1 MAPRV
6 EATTPPGVIAAG
18 GSVTISTGLLSNSGS
33 TISAGLDVNLNLQSL
48 NNAPVGN
55 ATTTTVDVVDQAQ
68 LNAFMAQLNALGSI
82 GIYGTQSAGISGTVI
97 PESYVTPN
105 STASVPPSAT
115 STDTYFGAQGQII
128 AGQNLTLS
136 GGNLVNGGL
145 LYAGNNVNVSGT
157 QSFSNQGQYNT
168 STSTQPGCATGVSGT
183 ECAAGTGLRGA
194 NPATTSFSYAQQSAT
209 IYAGNDLVIS
219 AGQISNTYGSL
230 LAGHDIVIGGVGT
243 TATSTTP
250 ASSLTN
256 TSGSII
262 AGNNI
267 TLNVSGAVTNTL
279 PPPVPVHENYGSK
292 EAYSGCMTAGG
303 YKESYCEGYVD
314 QQSGDSSVISAGNNL
329 QITAG
334 SLTNIGSLI
343 AAGNN
348 ATISVAGPVVN
359 EAQTLNAYWHSH
371 WVQETGMFSSDKRHD
386 IWACGSAAEC
396 TALYGS
402 AYTSVGGTI
411 DPPQPVGNIAATIQA
426 PNLSISSNGVIQNVG
441 NVIGTNVRL
450 TGQSLINGITTA
462 NTYTPRVDGP
472 SQVISLSPV
481 NLPGLKLGTTGSG
494 GTGASAGP
502 GQASYLAGVLGGSA
516 TTLGPQQLLSELPA
530 SLQPSS
536 TLFYYN
542 PEAEDLM
549 LQQAALKQT
558 GQASFIGGLSYDRT
572 NGLSVTDQEKGI
584 LYQNALDYAKQN
596 NLQLGVALSQA
607 QINELSKPM
616 LWYVEQTVP
625 DPGCVSTGIVTCKTV
640 TALMPQ
646 VYLPSNSSSA
656 LSAGGNIIGQDVTLD
671 FNQDGHGSILNTG
684 TISASNTLTVDTST
698 LTNRANQ
705 VDVGHIWQY
714 IKGVGYSDT
723 TGTQVQPGGFMSAA
737 NMDLNVQTLSQ
748 IGGALQKL
756 NADGTLDQAGTQQ
769 FIESLQQKLGAG
781 LTQTTLSDA
790 LHTSFTAQGG
800 FGPDSITAMAF
811 AVVVAVMTY
820 GAASALIGST
830 IGTAA
835 GSTFAAGTQVATA
848 GLGNIALSAGIAG
861 FASSAASQLTMSGT
875 FNLASAFEAAG
886 VAAITAGLT
895 NGITYSSQ
903 GGVGFTTQ
911 PLALGG
917 PTSSL
922 AMLAGVS
929 PAIGTTA
936 NQAMGTT
943 ATLGTRALA
952 MLAEAGISSTVSTA
966 IEGGSFGNAFKNA
979 FVGELAAAAAY
990 KIGDLANENGSLIPE
1005 NSPQYILTHALVGC
1019 AASAAEGTGCVGGA
1033 IGGAVGAFLNPNID
1047 PNGNIPAPLE
1057 NAFTTIASTLI
1068 AGALGANV
1076 QGAAMAA
1083 QNETQNN
1090 WLNHVRPSPM
1100 ALSEQERADNALAAC
1115 NKGDD
1120 ASCGTY
1126 KSLQAL
1132 SQQRDADLAGAC
1144 AGGFGSPGC
1153 RSQVAAA
1160 LAGGNDVHPVNG
1172 TMYAFDPNAPAIRA
1186 VGDPYQNIYANS
1198 FDGRA
1203 AQSTFDGIQMAP
1215 IPLTGAGVFGKIGSW
1230 FGLGAAD
1237 ASRLA
1242 SPIATLLDG
1251 SGGAINNGVAGSV
1264 SSANFAQSSINAA
1277 GTFSAEGAAKYSEL
1291 AGVPISTVDDLAA
1304 AIKNG
1309 LISPKQLPV
1318 DYVVTADGAQL
1329 ILNTRTSVALG
1340 RAGIPQSQWYG
1351 INQTGIQVPG
1361 MTAGTTFND
1370 LAAGQLARNKL
1381 PPTGTSSLPKGP
1393 R

>member
-1 MAPRV
+1 
-6 EATTPPGVIAAG
+6 
-18 GSVTISTGLLSNSGS
+18 
-33 TISAGLDVNLNLQSL
+33 
-48 NNAPVGN
+48 
-55 ATTTTVDVVDQAQ
+55 
-68 LNAFMAQLNALGSI
+68 
-82 GIYGTQSAGISGTVI
+82 
-97 PESYVTPN
+97 
-105 STASVPPSAT
+105 
-115 STDTYFGAQGQII
+115 
-128 AGQNLTLS
+128 
-136 GGNLVNGGL
+136 
-145 LYAGNNVNVSGT
+145 
-157 QSFSNQGQYNT
+157 
-168 STSTQPGCATGVSGT
+168 
-183 ECAAGTGLRGA
+183 
-194 NPATTSFSYAQQSAT
+194 
-209 IYAGNDLVIS
+209 
-219 AGQISNTYGSL
+219 
-230 LAGHDIVIGGVGT
+230 
-243 TATSTTP
+243 
-250 ASSLTN
+250 
-256 TSGSII
+256 
-262 AGNNI
+262 
-267 TLNVSGAVTNTL
+267 
-279 PPPVPVHENYGSK
+279 
-292 EAYSGCMTAGG
+292 MTAGG

-494 GTGASAGP
+494 GTGASAVP
-502 GQASYLAGVLGGSA
+502 GQASYMAGVLGGSA
-516 TTLGPQQLLSELPA
+516 ATLGPQQLLSELPA

-607 QINELSKPM
+607 QINELNKPM

-625 DPGCVSTGIVTCKTV
+625 DPSCVSTGIVTCKTV

-646 VYLPSNSSSA
+646 VYLPSSSSSA

-684 TISASNTLTVDTST
+684 TISASNTLTVDTGT

-705 VDVGHIWQY
+705 VDVGHIWQH

-800 FGPDSITAMAF
+800 FGPDSIAAMAF

-911 PLALGG
+911 PLQLGG
-917 PTSSL
+917 STSSL

-1019 AASAAEGTGCVGGA
+1019 AASAAEGTGCAGGA

-1047 PNGNIPAPLE
+1047 PNGSIPAPLE

-1090 WLNHVRPSPM
+1090 YLNH
-1100 ALSEQERADNALAAC
+1100 LQTDNLKA
-1115 NKGDD
+1115 
-1120 ASCGTY
+1120 
-1126 KSLQAL
+1126 SLQACAPG
-1132 SQQRDADLAGAC
+1132 DTAC
-1144 AGGFGSPGC
+1144 
-1153 RSQVAAA
+1153 
-1160 LAGGNDVHPVNG
+1160 VNR
-1172 TMYAFDPNAPAIRA
+1172 TMSD
-1186 VGDPYQNIYANS
+1186 YQ
-1198 FDGRA
+1198 
-1203 AQSTFDGIQMAP
+1203 
-1215 IPLTGAGVFGKIGSW
+1215 
-1230 FGLGAAD
+1230 
-1237 ASRLA
+1237 
-1242 SPIATLLDG
+1242 
-1251 SGGAINNGVAGSV
+1251 SV
-1264 SSANFAQSSINAA
+1264 SGDQ
-1277 GTFSAEGAAKYSEL
+1277 
-1291 AGVPISTVDDLAA
+1291 
-1304 AIKNG
+1304 
-1309 LISPKQLPV
+1309 Q
-1318 DYVVTADGAQL
+1318 
-1329 ILNTRTSVALG
+1329 
-1340 RAGIPQSQWYG
+1340 
-1351 INQTGIQVPG
+1351 
-1361 MTAGTTFND
+1361 
-1370 LAAGQLARNKL
+1370 QLARNCDSVTACANVKNDSL
-1381 PPTGTSSLPKGP
+1381 SGYGISVSDAQTACQGEAACVNFLTGLGNDAFNAKVSATLRWGDILNSTYVENMRQSLLSSGYSPTTAAVLSAATPQDVAGATESIGGTSGSGGPKVPKNVQPFTNPPQAPVIPSGWVSQPGRTPGSIIFYPPGTDPSAGGSTYIRVMPPGSTPVPGLENGYWTSVVNGQPINPANGSPNATKGDTHIPLPQNSMPPARGSE
-1393 R
+1393 